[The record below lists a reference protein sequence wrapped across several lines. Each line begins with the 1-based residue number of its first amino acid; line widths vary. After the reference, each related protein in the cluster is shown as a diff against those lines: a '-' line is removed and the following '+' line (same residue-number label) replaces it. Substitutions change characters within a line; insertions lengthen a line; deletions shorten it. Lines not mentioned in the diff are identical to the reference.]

1 MDAATRPRPVL
12 SLLREAKGWSQ
23 SELAAA
29 AYLSKAT
36 VSRIESGDLK
46 LSEQTRRS
54 LARSLGCPPAVLAD
68 GAAIPEAGWSDC
80 ALRDAAVAALPARER
95 RRLHATVQ
103 LTAFGLDGPGRA
115 LATEPPLGPAPAS
128 RGRAARSVA
137 LALRAQLEL
146 GLAPIPDFVGA
157 VEAAGGRIVER
168 RLPEGVAAVAIR
180 RDPRTPPSIVLNA
193 ELPTWHRREALAHE
207 LGHLLLPRAEEHEVV
222 RFADELLCPSEAVRA
237 ELRPPRITELRHLV
251 GLARDWGVPVGSLLR
266 RAQGLGELSRRRR
279 LELEEAVRQHGLDL
293 HQGDAGDERPR
304 AAGVGRGMH
313 RSDAHAASRVA

>member
-1 MDAATRPRPVL
+1 MDATTRPRPVL

-54 LARSLGCPPAVLAD
+54 LARSLGCPPGALAAD
-68 GAAIPEAGWSDC
+68 VAIPEPGWSDC

-103 LTAFGLDGPGRA
+103 LTAFALDA
-115 LATEPPLGPAPAS
+115 PAPARS
-128 RGRAARSVA
+128 ADPLLASAPRGRSARAVA
-137 LALRAQLEL
+137 LALRARLEL
-146 GLAPIPDFVGA
+146 GLAPIPDLVGA
-157 VEAAGGRIVER
+157 VEEAGGRLVER

-180 RDPRTPPSIVLNA
+180 RDPHAAPSIILNA
-193 ELPTWHRREALAHE
+193 GLPTWRRREALAHE
-207 LGHLLLPRAEEHEVV
+207 LGHLLLPRGEEQEAI

-251 GLARDWGVPVGSLLR
+251 GLARDWGVPVASLLR
-266 RAQGLGELSRRRR
+266 RAQELGELGRRRR

-293 HQGDAGDERPR
+293 HQGDDDAERPR
-304 AAGVGRGMH
+304 AA
-313 RSDAHAASRVA
+313 DAARRARRVDPCAESRVA